1 MSRAER
7 IEVLAEALDHRRSI
21 RLRDAA
27 TLLGVSEMTVRRDIA
42 SSAAFGCFGG
52 HVVGPD
58 HAPSTIAQV
67 DGDKRDVFSQARLA
81 ASKAATKRLIDDET
95 IFIDCGM
102 TLTLFARLIPFDIH
116 LTVVCYSLDVAAI
129 LRHKPNVRMILL
141 GGVYVPSSDSFSS
154 DESLEILRR
163 IGINRAF
170 MSADGVDAARG
181 VTCCNF
187 HEATIKQVTMASAVA
202 CHLVVD
208 TSKFGAV
215 RAVRFAQLDDFDSVF
230 TENDCIVSAGQLT

>member
-81 ASKAATKRLIDDET
+81 ASKAATKRLIDD
-95 IFIDCGM
+95 D
-102 TLTLFARLIPFDIH
+102 TLFARLIPFDIH

-208 TSKFGAV
+208 TSKFGAI